1 MVKNQYGIECF
12 GAILSETTASID
24 AYKLAHELIQLN
36 VQRGMQ
42 VYDQTDIKQFN
53 LSNDKPFVVTESGC
67 IIHCKKVIFCSGF
80 ETTKLVKEKVAKLF
94 YTYACVSVQNPR
106 VLTPCHH
113 DDLNVKMN
121 WEWGSALP
129 VFPLS
134 TFTVSTQIFKRS
146 KAVYFPTPGSFATLK
161 GAK

>member
-1 MVKNQYGIECF
+1 
-12 GAILSETTASID
+12 
-24 AYKLAHELIQLN
+24 
-36 VQRGMQ
+36 MQ

-129 VFPLS
+129 VFPS
-134 TFTVSTQIFKRS
+134 ITCSNFISRS
-146 KAVYFPTPGSFATLK
+146 LCINEIRMSPFSLTCSQGRYL
-161 GAK
+161 

>member
-80 ETTKLVKEKVAKLF
+80 ETTKLLKEKVAKLF
-94 YTYACVSVQNPR
+94 LHICLCKCGKSTSLDPLPPR
-106 VLTPCHH
+106 RFKRK
-113 DDLNVKMN
+113 N
-121 WEWGSALP
+121 EWGMGVGIAGISI
-129 VFPLS
+129 
-134 TFTVSTQIFKRS
+134 QIN
-146 KAVYFPTPGSFATLK
+146 KA
-161 GAK
+161 